1 MKRQP
6 MTYESKE
13 MAIKAFRGLGTVAR
27 ENNSGENF
35 IVIGRDAR
43 ALKVFWKRW
52 NPDFSPDVSMFKKSV
67 VISAGK
73 L

>member
-13 MAIKAFRGLGTVAR
+13 MAIKAFSGLGTVAR
-27 ENNSGENF
+27 EDSSGENF
-35 IVIGRDAR
+35 IVIGRDSK
-43 ALKVFWKRW
+43 ALDAFWKRW
-52 NPDFSPDVSMFKKSV
+52 KPDFSPNVSLYKKSV